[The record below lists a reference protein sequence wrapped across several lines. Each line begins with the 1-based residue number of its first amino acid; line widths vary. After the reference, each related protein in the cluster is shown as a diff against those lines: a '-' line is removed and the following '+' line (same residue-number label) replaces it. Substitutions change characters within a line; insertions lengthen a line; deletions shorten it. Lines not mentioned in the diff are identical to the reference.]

1 MSAPAPVLPLA
12 RPEATASAL
21 PVRVR
26 EMADDEAAQWDA
38 FVATCEDATFFHL
51 SGWKPVIERSFAQ
64 RAHYLWAFR
73 GETCCGIL
81 PLVHMRSRLFGS
93 SLVSLP
99 FCVYGG
105 PVARDAGAL
114 DALLDRAKGL
124 ADDLGVPTVELRSI
138 RRVTA
143 DWACKSDLYA
153 TFVRDLPSAPDA
165 VLTTIPRKQRAVVRK
180 ALESDLVA
188 AFDDGVERLQAV
200 YAESVRNLGTPV
212 FPRRYFRTLREV
224 FGERCTVVTVSAA
237 RQVVAAVMNFE
248 FRDTVLPYYGGGLP
262 AARALGAADL
272 MYYSVM
278 RRAVEDGF
286 KRYDFG
292 RSKAETGAFAFK
304 KNWGFTPRFLE
315 YEYHL
320 PPGTPVPDRNP
331 LSPKY
336 RLFVAA
342 WRRLPLALAN
352 RLGPL
357 IVRGIG

>member
-1 MSAPAPVLPLA
+1 MSTARPDAAAAAPA
-12 RPEATASAL
+12 
-21 PVRVR
+21 VRVR
-26 EMADDEAAQWDA
+26 EMADGEAAQWDA
-38 FVATCEDATFFHL
+38 FVETRDDATFFHL
-51 SGWKPVIERSFAQ
+51 SGWKQVIERSFAQ

-73 GETCCGIL
+73 GEACCGIL

-93 SLVSLP
+93 GLVSLP

-105 PVARDAGAL
+105 PVVSDAGAL
-114 DALLDRAKGL
+114 AALLDRAKGL
-124 ADDLGVPTVELRSI
+124 ATELGAPTVELRSI

-153 TFVRDLPSAPDA
+153 TFVRDLPSDPDA

-188 AFDDGVERLQAV
+188 EFDDGVERMQAI

-212 FPRRYFRTLREV
+212 FPRRYFRALRET
-224 FGERCTVVTVSAA
+224 FGERCSVVTVTAGRRA
-237 RQVVAAVMNFE
+237 VAAVLNFA

-262 AARALGAADL
+262 VARALGAADL
-272 MYYSVM
+272 MYYTVM
-278 RRAVEDGF
+278 RRAVEGGLR
-286 KRYDFG
+286 RYDFG
-292 RSKAETGAFAFK
+292 RSKADTGAFAFK

-320 PPGTPVPDRNP
+320 PPGVPIPDRNP
-331 LSPKY
+331 LSPKF